1 MQSMTGYAF
10 VENSTEQFSYTVE
23 LKTLNSRYLE
33 IYTNVPRVM
42 RNEENEINSIL
53 KESFSRGKL
62 EINIDIFDWVD
73 TRPVS
78 LNTDLIRKYYK
89 ELEKVHDSLI
99 IKEPLKFES
108 VLTLE
113 GLINRDRTVLSDKSM
128 KDIYKTIEAVIR
140 KTIEMRKKEGSS
152 IKKDLTTCLGEI
164 SDSVT
169 KVKDLAKDVSSDK
182 MDQLR
187 KRLESL
193 TGSKMDDVRMYT
205 EIAILSDKLDINE
218 EIVRLND
225 HQKKFKAILKE
236 KDSVGKK
243 LDFIAQEMFR
253 EINTIASK
261 ANSSEVSHIVVDVKN
276 NIEKIREQCRNI
288 V

>member
-1 MQSMTGYAF
+1 MTGYAF